1 MATIELQRKGAD
13 LLYIRNGVQSTTR
26 INLFEIEIDV
36 KPANNT
42 MVFLNN
48 GSIIDFNVDSVVGL
62 ADAEAVGDQIGAW
75 LKQANTGV

>member
-26 INLFEIEIDV
+26 INLFEIEISV
-36 KPANNT
+36 KPENNT

-48 GSIIDFNVDSVVGL
+48 GSIIDFNTDSVVGL
-62 ADAEAVGDQIGAW
+62 SDAEAVGDQIGEW

>member
-36 KPANNT
+36 LEYCLPY
-42 MVFLNN
+42 
-48 GSIIDFNVDSVVGL
+48 SQ
-62 ADAEAVGDQIGAW
+62 GD
-75 LKQANTGV
+75 LKSPCEYYNL